1 MDYVVKFEPPPGYHS
16 KASAP
21 VAAPGATAQIPQ
33 QQFFYAPPPNP
44 PGLTNERIFGAA
56 STANL
61 LNPTV
66 ANNLSSGPRT
76 GNNFF
81 AQAEIEKMTQTGS
94 APQSGAG
101 SSSSSSFALSGAS
114 SFGQQPP
121 NPPTSSLLGGSLNPN
136 VNNLM
141 GAQAG
146 STVNMLN
153 TTGGGTAVSSSTFAN
168 NLGGSQPLQ
177 FAQHRRQESQARG
190 AAGPKKS
197 SFDQETNRTA
207 RMNKGGILNPQLTG
221 VAPLGG
227 TVQGLGTGMS
237 AGKGLWHRLVC
248 CMSVSVQLVL
258 QHHLLLY
265 TCAVNLNPSPLQQI
279 IQGQKHQV
287 LKNETKTRLLQ

>member
-21 VAAPGATAQIPQ
+21 VAAPGTTAIPQ
-33 QQFFYAPPPNP
+33 QQFFYAAPPNP
-44 PGLTNERIFGAA
+44 PGLPNESIFGGA

-66 ANNLSSGPRT
+66 ANNVSFGPRT
-76 GNNFF
+76 GNFY
-81 AQAEIEKMTQTGS
+81 AQAEIEKMSQTRS
-94 APQSGAG
+94 AHQPGAG
-101 SSSSSSFALSGAS
+101 SSSSSSSALSGAT
-114 SFGQQPP
+114 SFGQQPL
-121 NPPTSSLLGGSLNPN
+121 NPPTSTFLGGSLNPN

-258 QHHLLLY
+258 QHHLSLY

-279 IQGQKHQV
+279 IQGRKHQV
-287 LKNETKTRLLQ
+287 LKNGTKTRLLQ